1 MKKWFVAGLLVFS
14 MNAGA
19 GAQSPTGWS
28 PIVLPTGTYRDC
40 IKATPIEQ
48 RPGRLLHV
56 YGNTVRMIDQYT
68 TLRAAKPLR
77 QVFLGTTSLRC
88 ELASR

>member
-1 MKKWFVAGLLVFS
+1 MKKWFVVCLLFLS
-14 MNAGA
+14 MNAA
-19 GAQSPTGWS
+19 ASAQSPTGWS
-28 PIVLPTGTYRDC
+28 PIILPTGTYRDC
-40 IKATPIEQ
+40 IKATPIER

-68 TLRAAKPLR
+68 TLRAAKPVR
-77 QVFLGTTSLRC
+77 QVFLGTTCLRC

>member
-1 MKKWFVAGLLVFS
+1 MKTLLACLIVALSASSV
-14 MNAGA
+14 AA
-19 GAQSPTGWS
+19 KSPTGWS
-28 PIVLPTGTYRDC
+28 PIILPTGAYRDC

-56 YGNTVRMIDQYT
+56 YGNTVRMINQYT

-77 QVFLGTTSLRC
+77 QIFLGTTCLRC
-88 ELASR
+88 ELVSR